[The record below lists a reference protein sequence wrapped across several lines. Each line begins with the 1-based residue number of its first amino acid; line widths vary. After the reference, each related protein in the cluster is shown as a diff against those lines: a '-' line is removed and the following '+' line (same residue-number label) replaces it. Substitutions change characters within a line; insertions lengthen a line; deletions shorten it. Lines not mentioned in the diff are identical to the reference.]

1 MAVKMP
7 SFAQLYLKVHICSCL
22 ICAQVTDSGWFNAS
36 VYIKCVSCLICAQVT
51 DSGWFNASVYIKC
64 VSDIP

>member
-7 SFAQLYLKVHICSCL
+7 SFAQLYLKLHICSCL
-22 ICAQVTDSGWFNAS
+22 ICAQVTDSGWFNE
-36 VYIKCVSCLICAQVT
+36 
-51 DSGWFNASVYIKC
+51 SVYIKC